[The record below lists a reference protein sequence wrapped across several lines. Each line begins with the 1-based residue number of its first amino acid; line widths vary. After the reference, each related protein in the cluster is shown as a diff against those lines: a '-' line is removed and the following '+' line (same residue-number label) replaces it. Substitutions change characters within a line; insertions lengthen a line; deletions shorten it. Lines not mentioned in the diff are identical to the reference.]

1 MLAHIKKMDKV
12 KKSVLLSLA
21 VFIFLLTSGGEYAND
36 MLEEKAHGIADVTEE
51 NDETLPNSSS
61 LSFDIFNSV
70 IQVSHL
76 VFHSDLIF
84 EFNLPVLTETKAHSV
99 INTALNLTNYHK
111 TLFRSIISPNAP

>member
-1 MLAHIKKMDKV
+1 MDNVRKSILLALAIF
-12 KKSVLLSLA
+12 VLFLA
-21 VFIFLLTSGGEYAND
+21 TGGEYANNL
-36 MLEEKAHGIADVTEE
+36 LEAKAQVSAEE
-51 NDETLPNSSS
+51 DDDTKSAE

-84 EFNLPVLTETKAHSV
+84 EFDFPENNETKAHS
-99 INTALNLTNYHK
+99 IFNTTLNLTNYYK

>member
-1 MLAHIKKMDKV
+1 M
-12 KKSVLLSLA
+12 KKSVLVALA
-21 VFIFLLTSGGEYAND
+21 FFVLLLASGGEHAKNL
-36 MLEEKAHGIADVTEE
+36 LEAKAEVTTDLAGDEKES
-51 NDETLPNSSS
+51 LPNNTD

-84 EFNLPVLTETKAHSV
+84 EFNLPEINETKAHSV
-99 INTALNLTNYHK
+99 FDTAITFTNYYK

>member
-1 MLAHIKKMDKV
+1 MEKV
-12 KKSVLLSLA
+12 KKSVLLVLA
-21 VFIFLLTSGGEYAND
+21 FFIFLITTGGEYAYNL
-36 MLEEKAHGIADVTEE
+36 LEAKAQVIADLS
-51 NDETLPNSSS
+51 DETDDALPSNTE

-84 EFNLPVLTETKAHSV
+84 EFDFPEISVTKSHVV
-99 INTALNLTNYHK
+99 INTTLNFSNYYK

>member
-1 MLAHIKKMDKV
+1 MNNV
-12 KKSVLLSLA
+12 KKSILLALAIFVLFLA
-21 VFIFLLTSGGEYAND
+21 TGGEYANNL
-36 MLEEKAHGIADVTEE
+36 LEAKAEVSIDLTEDDDDTNTAE
-51 NDETLPNSSS
+51 

-84 EFNLPVLTETKAHSV
+84 EFDFPENKEAKAHSV
-99 INTALNLTNYHK
+99 FNTALNFSNYYK

>member
-1 MLAHIKKMDKV
+1 MEKV
-12 KKSVLLSLA
+12 KKSVLLVLA
-21 VFIFLLTSGGEYAND
+21 FFVFLLVTGGEYANNL
-36 MLEEKAHGIADVTEE
+36 LEEKAQVIADLSEE
-51 NDETLPNSSS
+51 NDDAIPNGAE

-84 EFNLPVLTETKAHSV
+84 EFDFPEISETKPHSV
-99 INTALNLTNYHK
+99 FNTALNYTKYYK

>member
-1 MLAHIKKMDKV
+1 MDIV
-12 KKSVLLSLA
+12 KNS
-21 VFIFLLTSGGEYAND
+21 ILLTLAIFVLFLTTAGEYANNLLEAKAQVSID
-36 MLEEKAHGIADVTEE
+36 LEEE
-51 NDETLPNSSS
+51 DEDANSAE

-84 EFNLPVLTETKAHSV
+84 EFDFPEINETKAHS
-99 INTALNLTNYHK
+99 IFNTTLIFTNFYK

>member
-1 MLAHIKKMDKV
+1 MDKV
-12 KKSVLLSLA
+12 KKFVLLCLA
-21 VFIFLLTSGGEYAND
+21 IFILFFATGGEYANNL
-36 MLEEKAHGIADVTEE
+36 LEAKAQLIADLAEE
-51 NDETLPNSSS
+51 NDDALPNNTE

-84 EFNLPVLTETKAHSV
+84 EFDFPEISETKALSV
-99 INTALNLTNYHK
+99 FNTTLNFSKYHK

>member
-1 MLAHIKKMDKV
+1 LLAHNKKMENV
-12 KKSVLLSLA
+12 KKSVLLALA
-21 VFIFLLTSGGEYAND
+21 LFVLLLATGGEFTNNMLKAKTKVVADLHEDDND
-36 MLEEKAHGIADVTEE
+36 DQSTVPT
-51 NDETLPNSSS
+51 

-84 EFNLPVLTETKAHSV
+84 EFTLAELSETKAHT
-99 INTALNLTNYHK
+99 IFNTPLHFNEYYK

>member
-1 MLAHIKKMDKV
+1 MDKV

-21 VFIFLLTSGGEYAND
+21 IFIFLLTSGGEYTSD
-36 MLEEKAHGIADVTEE
+36 LLEEKANGIADVTEE
-51 NDETLPNSSS
+51 NDDTIPNDAS

-84 EFNLPVLTETKAHSV
+84 EFNLPVLTETRAHSV
-99 INTALNLTNYHK
+99 FNAALNLTKYHK